1 MTSSLAVLEAAI
13 WVKINANDKT
23 MIGNQKQ
30 RENMEI
36 KEILYKSQP
45 KKMTEN
51 HRSFTNAIHS
61 LQSEL
66 MPKEAVTFT

>member
-1 MTSSLAVLEAAI
+1 
-13 WVKINANDKT
+13 
-23 MIGNQKQ
+23 
-30 RENMEI
+30 MEI